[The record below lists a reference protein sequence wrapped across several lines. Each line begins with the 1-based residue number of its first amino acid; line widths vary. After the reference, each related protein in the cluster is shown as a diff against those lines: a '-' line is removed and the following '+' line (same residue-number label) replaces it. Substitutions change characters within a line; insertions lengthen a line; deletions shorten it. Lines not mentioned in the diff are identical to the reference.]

1 MPVLTVRFLAIAGGA
16 AFVLAALQVACG
28 VPAEHDI
35 HLQGGVSVAARSL
48 PVGGGFNGA
57 ITPTLSVADVRCQI
71 YRRTTSPIC
80 PDEAGLARAYWPE
93 LRQTR
98 DVVFVG
104 LRPTPSC
111 IHMNVEYL
119 AGARKL
125 LFHCHQACAWL
136 GINPVVGA
144 AQPADVTDVVM
155 ASTHG
160 IRAGRLSL
168 AREDRIEHWLFDP
181 TSESGLG
188 TVTIP
193 EA

>member
-48 PVGGGFNGA
+48 FPVGGGFNGA
-57 ITPTLSVADVRCQI
+57 ITPTLSVADLRCQV
-71 YRRTTSPIC
+71 YRRTESPIC
-80 PDEAGLARAYWPE
+80 PDEAGLAQAYWPE

-111 IHMNVEYL
+111 IHMNVEY
-119 AGARKL
+119 
-125 LFHCHQACAWL
+125 
-136 GINPVVGA
+136 
-144 AQPADVTDVVM
+144 
-155 ASTHG
+155 
-160 IRAGRLSL
+160 
-168 AREDRIEHWLFDP
+168 
-181 TSESGLG
+181 
-188 TVTIP
+188 
-193 EA
+193 